1 MKQFLFSTALTI
13 CFLVLTVSAQTE
25 ILTNAQIIEM
35 SKIGLDKEIIL
46 KKINDSGN
54 DFDISANALIEL
66 KKSGVANEVITLVL
80 AKGEAKR
87 AESGGFSENQPVP
100 VSSDKKPNDNS
111 PQYSETPSTAE
122 TQKFIPTTAVVSP
135 KEALMNAKTLA
146 IFKSSL
152 NPSRQA
158 LEKALLKRK
167 EWQKYNLTL
176 VRYKEEAD
184 IYIEIGRI
192 PLSWIT
198 HRYVFRI
205 YDRRTGT
212 IITAG
217 ETTSWGSL
225 AENLAREVTQ
235 KMNTVAGN

>member
-1 MKQFLFSTALTI
+1 MKHLTI
-13 CFLVLTVSAQTE
+13 ILFLTACLTFTAFAQGTE
-25 ILTNAQIIEM
+25 ILTNAIVIEM
-35 SKIGLDKEIIL
+35 SKVGLGREIIL
-46 KKINDSGN
+46 KKINDSKN
-54 DFDISANALIEL
+54 SFDVSTDALIEL
-66 KKSGVANEVITLVL
+66 KKANVADDVIALIL
-80 AKGEAKR
+80 EKAEAKPVSNEQNTP
-87 AESGGFSENQPVP
+87 AFSETQPV
-100 VSSDKKPNDNS
+100 NEAR
-111 PQYSETPSTAE
+111 QFTPAPPLTA
-122 TQKFIPTTAVVSP
+122 KD
-135 KEALMNAKTLA
+135 ALGNARTVALV
-146 IFKSSL
+146 KSSL
-152 NPSRQA
+152 NPSRQG

-184 IYIEIGRI
+184 IYVEIGRV

-225 AENLAREVTQ
+225 AENLAREITQ
-235 KMNTVAGN
+235 KMDSVSGK

>member
-1 MKQFLFSTALTI
+1 MKHLTKNLFLTLLLAFTA
-13 CFLVLTVSAQTE
+13 FAQSTE
-25 ILTNAQIIEM
+25 ILTNATIIEM
-35 SKIGLDKEIIL
+35 SKVGLGREIIL
-46 KKINDSGN
+46 KKINDSKN
-54 DFDISANALIEL
+54 SFDVSTGALIEL
-66 KKSGVANEVITLVL
+66 KKANVPDEVIAIMFEKAG
-80 AKGEAKR
+80 AKPEKTPETA
-87 AESGGFSENQPVP
+87 SVFSETVP
-100 VSSDKKPNDNS
+100 NNEAR
-111 PQYSETPSTAE
+111 QFTPAT
-122 TQKFIPTTAVVSP
+122 VVGA
-135 KEALMNAKTLA
+135 KDALTNARTVALV
-146 IFKSSL
+146 KSSL
-152 NPSRQA
+152 NPSRQG

-184 IYIEIGRI
+184 IYVEIGRV

-225 AENLAREVTQ
+225 AENLAREITQ
-235 KMNTVAGN
+235 KMDAVSGK

>member
-1 MKQFLFSTALTI
+1 MACLVFTTI
-13 CFLVLTVSAQTE
+13 AQQTE
-25 ILTNAQIIEM
+25 ILTNATIIEM
-35 SKIGLDKEIIL
+35 SKVGLGREIIL
-46 KKINDSGN
+46 KKINDSKN
-54 DFDISANALIEL
+54 SFDVSTGALIEL
-66 KKSGVANEVITLVL
+66 KKANVADEIIAVMLE
-80 AKGEAKR
+80 K
-87 AESGGFSENQPVP
+87 AETKSE
-100 VSSDKKPNDNS
+100 K
-111 PQYSETPSTAE
+111 TAE
-122 TQKFIPTTAVVSP
+122 TTSVFSETLPLNEARQFTPAAVVTA
-135 KEALMNAKTLA
+135 KDALQNARTVALV
-146 IFKSSL
+146 KSSL
-152 NPSRQA
+152 NPSRQG

-184 IYIEIGRI
+184 IYVEIGRV

-225 AENLAREVTQ
+225 AENLAREITQ
-235 KMNTVAGN
+235 KMDSVAGK